1 MGFARLGGAE
11 RGRGGAR
18 SVWRSAVLSSA
29 LAAQSRVWD
38 PGRKGGRS
46 GPRGGHCEVDG
57 EELGMAV
64 IPRAGGH
71 EGFAGLEGPVPGV

>member
-1 MGFARLGGAE
+1 M
-11 RGRGGAR
+11 
-18 SVWRSAVLSSA
+18 SVWRSAVASSA
-29 LAAQSRVWD
+29 LATLSRVWD
-38 PGRKGGRS
+38 PGKKGGRS

-57 EELGMAV
+57 EELCMAV